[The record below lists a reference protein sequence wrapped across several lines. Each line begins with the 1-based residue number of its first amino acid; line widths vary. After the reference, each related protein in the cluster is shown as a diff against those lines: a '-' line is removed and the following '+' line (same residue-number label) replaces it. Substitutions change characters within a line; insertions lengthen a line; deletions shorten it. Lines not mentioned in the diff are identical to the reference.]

1 MEIQVISV
9 KGSKKMKKMAN
20 KQFKMLCNDYNQ
32 VYKIIDTLK
41 TLLDNGEYNKGDINT
56 FPTAVQAIQ
65 TVFAHAS
72 LVEEDLE
79 KTIDELVKRLR
90 QADKY
95 KERYMITPLLHIRL
109 EHMSYLVVYLREMKK
124 EVDSIVEEIGKII
137 DRVADIEE
145 LETI

>member
-90 QADKY
+90 YIEKY
-95 KERYMITPLLHIRL
+95 KGKYMISPLLYIRL
-109 EHMSYLVVYLREMKK
+109 EHMSYLVVYLREVKV
-124 EVDSIVEEIGKII
+124 EVSKIVNEIDDII
-137 DRVADIEE
+137 NRITKIEE
-145 LETI
+145 FETI